1 MTTGHAMQTKYNGD
15 CPVCGGH
22 WIAGS
27 TIFFNRGWSGY
38 YCSLECA
45 HHALDGKDLRPYG
58 KDLTTPKGFAD
69 ASTASTS
76 VVVKD
81 LPSPPYGPPSMDRQQ
96 AIAAAHAENMVAN
109 QNMVLAVQ
117 ALTAAVVD
125 LMRVEADRNALLKKG
140 LEAKA

>member
-1 MTTGHAMQTKYNGD
+1 MQTKYNGD

-38 YCSLECA
+38 YCSLACA
-45 HHALDGKDLRPYG
+45 HHALDGKDLQPYG
-58 KDLTTPKGFAD
+58 KGLKHSKGFAD

-81 LPSPPYGPPSMDRQQ
+81 LPPPYSPPSVDRQQ
-96 AIAAAHAENMVAN
+96 AIAKAHDENMKAN
-109 QNMVLAVQ
+109 ENMVLALQ
-117 ALTAAVVD
+117 SLTSAIVD
-125 LMRVEADRNALLKKG
+125 LMRVESDRNELLKKG